1 MVLPNKVGL
10 TWISNKVAVPDS
22 IRKIKIIIS
31 HVIIPVKNLNKFI
44 KINEN
49 RTAIPREPRIAGQQF

>member
-1 MVLPNKVGL
+1 M
-10 TWISNKVAVPDS
+10 AVPDS

-31 HVIIPVKNLNKFI
+31 HVIIPVINLNKFI

>member
-1 MVLPNKVGL
+1 M
-10 TWISNKVAVPDS
+10 
-22 IRKIKIIIS
+22 KIKIIIS

-49 RTAIPREPRIAGQQF
+49 RTAIPIEPTIAGQQF